1 MNKGKQGR
9 IHGSPCIGRLSRGSY
24 ELGRGSNELGRGSI
38 ELGRGS
44 DDLDRGSKVRP
55 NDQLTETV
63 PFRSRC
69 PRRKPNLVIV
79 YLSYWM

>member
-38 ELGRGS
+38 ELSRGS
-44 DDLDRGSKVRP
+44 NDLSRDSKGGSHTKSESVTDRPTDGQSG
-55 NDQLTETV
+55 L
-63 PFRSRC
+63 
-69 PRRKPNLVIV
+69 
-79 YLSYWM
+79 